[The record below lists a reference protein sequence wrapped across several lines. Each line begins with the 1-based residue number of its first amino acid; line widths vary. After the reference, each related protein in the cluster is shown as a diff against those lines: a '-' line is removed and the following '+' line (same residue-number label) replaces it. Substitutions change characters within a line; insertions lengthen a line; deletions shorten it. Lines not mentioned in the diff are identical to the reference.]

1 MTLAKGRI
9 LRGPATRGAKPIEL
23 AFGSSPSSV
32 PLGKVLRGS
41 VAAAARE
48 AADRLSRAEQAART
62 IVEDGERAA
71 RSLRDQARIEGRQE
85 GAAELAAAWIKLRS
99 EDNARAERD
108 FERTVE
114 LARAMTERLV
124 GASLALDPA
133 TIVAMCRQTLA
144 SAQRAR
150 HVVVRAH
157 PADAEVLGANLSSL
171 GLEQAAIEIHADE
184 TRARGSLLFET
195 DLGILDADLT
205 IQLDRLTRSLRD
217 SLRP

>member
-1 MTLAKGRI
+1 VTLAKGRI
-9 LRGPATRGAKPIEL
+9 LRGPAAVGAKTVAL
-23 AFGSSPSSV
+23 AAGSDPFGRV
-32 PLGKVLRGS
+32 VQRS

-48 AADRLSRAEQAART
+48 ASDRLARAEQSARA
-62 IVEDGERAA
+62 VLEDAERSA
-71 RSLRDQARIEGRQE
+71 RALHEKARAEGRQE
-85 GAAELAAAWIKLRS
+85 GAAELAAAWIKLRTEES
-99 EDNARAERD
+99 ARDERD
-108 FERTVE
+108 LARTVE
-114 LARAMTERLV
+114 LARAMAERLV
-124 GASLALDPA
+124 GESIVLEPA

-144 SAQRAR
+144 SAQQAR

-157 PADAEVLGANLSSL
+157 PADADVLRAHLASL
-171 GLEQAAIEIHADE
+171 ALEQAALEIHADE